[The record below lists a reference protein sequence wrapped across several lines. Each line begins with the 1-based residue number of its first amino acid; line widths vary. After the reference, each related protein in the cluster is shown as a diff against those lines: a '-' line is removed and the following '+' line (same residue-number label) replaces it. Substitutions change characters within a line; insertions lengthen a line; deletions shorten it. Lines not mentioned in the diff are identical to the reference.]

1 MTELTKILFLGD
13 IIGKPGRMAVKELL
27 PKIAG
32 RFSPDVVIANGENS
46 AGGFGL
52 TPEIVEDLKSLQIDV
67 ITTGNHVWDK
77 KEIFDYIKKDARL
90 LRPANY
96 PPGAPGQGSVVFEC
110 PSGVK
115 VGIVNLMGRV
125 FMHSLDCPFRTGDD
139 CVAKMREDTP
149 IIVVDFHAE
158 ATSEKAALGFY
169 LDGRVS
175 AVIGTHT
182 HVQTSDERILANG
195 TAFITDAGMT
205 GPVDSIIGM
214 RKDEIVQKFLT
225 QMPVKFEVGSKDVE
239 LQGVAITVET
249 ATGRAV
255 KIERIKE
262 PLRKEWT

>member
-1 MTELTKILFLGD
+1 MTGLIKILFIGD

-27 PKIAG
+27 PKVAG

-52 TPEIVEDLKSLQIDV
+52 TPEVVEDLKSLQIDV

-77 KEIFDYIKKDARL
+77 KEILDYIKKDARL

-96 PPGAPGQGSVVFEC
+96 PPGAPGQGTIVFEC

-125 FMHSLDCPFRTGDD
+125 FMHSLDCPFRTADAI
-139 CVAKMREDTP
+139 VAEMRKTTP
-149 IIVVDFHAE
+149 VIAVDFHAE
-158 ATSEKAALGFY
+158 ATSEKASLGYY

-175 AVIGTHT
+175 GVIGTHT
-182 HVQTSDERILANG
+182 HVQTSDERILAGG

-205 GPVDSIIGM
+205 GPTDSVIGM

-225 QMPVKFEVGSKDVE
+225 QMPVKFEVGSKDIE

-262 PLRKEWT
+262 PLEKK